1 MKLWGFE
8 MIKIKSP
15 REISLMRQAG
25 KITAAARALAGDMVT
40 AGITTREIDRAVH
53 DFIVSKGATP
63 TFLNYNGYPA
73 SLCISVNDELIH
85 GIPGGRVLQDGD
97 VVSIDVGA
105 TKDSYVGDCAAT
117 FIVGQGTE
125 AARRLVEVTRQS
137 FFEGIKYAREGYR
150 ISDISHAIQEYV
162 EKNGYSIVRE
172 YVGHGV
178 GAQMHESPEVP
189 NYGKPGHGPRLTKGM
204 TIAVEP
210 MVNEGTA
217 AIRVLP
223 DGWTV
228 VTADGR
234 LAAHY
239 ENTIL
244 ITDGDPEILTV
255 EGI

>member
-1 MKLWGFE
+1 
-8 MIKIKSP
+8 
-15 REISLMRQAG
+15 
-25 KITAAARALAGDMVT
+25 
-40 AGITTREIDRAVH
+40 
-53 DFIVSKGATP
+53 
-63 TFLNYNGYPA
+63 
-73 SLCISVNDELIH
+73 
-85 GIPGGRVLQDGD
+85 
-97 VVSIDVGA
+97 
-105 TKDSYVGDCAAT
+105 
-117 FIVGQGTE
+117 
-125 AARRLVEVTRQS
+125 
-137 FFEGIKYAREGYR
+137 
-150 ISDISHAIQEYV
+150 
-162 EKNGYSIVRE
+162 
-172 YVGHGV
+172 
-178 GAQMHESPEVP
+178 MHESPEVP